1 MTKASVTAIEL
12 LDPRT
17 LIPYEANAKKHP
29 DNQID
34 KLIKSIEK
42 FGWTQ
47 PVVVDKDFVIIAGH
61 GRTLAAIKM
70 GREKVP
76 VIVRA
81 DLTKAEADA
90 LRLADNRVT
99 STEYD
104 QAAIQAELQRL
115 ADELADGAGDF
126 DLSDLGFDE
135 KEINFTLADL
145 GEIDDSFFVE
155 DVGEAVEKQK
165 EENAAA
171 ITATDDVAAPVG
183 DALGFKRVT
192 IAQSRA
198 LRELVGKA
206 ETRTGKTG
214 PDALIEALSLALDSK

>member
-1 MTKASVTAIEL
+1 MTPNHTIEL

-17 LIPYEANAKKHP
+17 LVPYPGNAKKHP
-29 DNQID
+29 AEQIK
-34 KLIKSIEK
+34 KLQTSIKK

-47 PVVVDKDFVIIAGH
+47 PLVVDKDLVIIIGH
-61 GRTLAAIKM
+61 GRTEAAI
-70 GREKVP
+70 GLELAKVP
-76 VIVRA
+76 VIVRR

-104 QAAIQAELQRL
+104 QAAIQSELQRL
-115 ADELADGAGDF
+115 ADELAGGAEDF

-145 GEIDDSFFVE
+145 GEIDESFFTE
-155 DVGEAVEKQK
+155 DVSAAVEVQK
-165 EENAAA
+165 AENEKA
-171 ITATDDVAAPVG
+171 IEATDDVAAPVG

-192 IAQSRA
+192 IAQSREIRD
-198 LRELVGKA
+198 LLGKV
-206 ETRTGKTG
+206 ETKTGKKG
-214 PDALIEALSLALDSK
+214 VDALIDALSHAL